1 MASVLASA
9 AFQAR
14 ARARARLA
22 RAGCNMPGG
31 VGTRCMAVSPAAID
45 LVAVRA
51 GASIGVSNSVLIFG
65 VAVALA
71 SRTIADWYAQNTGST
86 VAFLMTR
93 FVCGMVMPKMV
104 TSPFVRLSVH
114 AAVGADVD

>member
-1 MASVLASA
+1 
-9 AFQAR
+9 
-14 ARARARLA
+14 
-22 RAGCNMPGG
+22 
-31 VGTRCMAVSPAAID
+31 MAVSPAAIA
-45 LVAVRA
+45 LVAIRA
-51 GASIGVSNSVLIFG
+51 GASIGVSDSVLFFG
-65 VAVALA
+65 VDVALG
-71 SRTIADWYAQNTGST
+71 SRTIVHRYAQHTGST